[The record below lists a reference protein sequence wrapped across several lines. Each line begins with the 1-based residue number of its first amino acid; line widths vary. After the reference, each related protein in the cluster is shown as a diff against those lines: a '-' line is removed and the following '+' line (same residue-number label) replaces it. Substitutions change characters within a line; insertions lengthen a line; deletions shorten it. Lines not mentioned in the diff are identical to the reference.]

1 MNQMRKQLSLLFLGV
16 LWASSFLMAQV
27 RDVSGK
33 VTDGTNGNPIA
44 GVTVKVKQSDA
55 ATATDVDGN
64 FSIRAEKGN
73 TLVFT
78 AVGYGTTEIAVG
90 DGNYYTVTLS
100 PGQSDN
106 LDEVIVVAYGT
117 AEKKSFTGSAATVS
131 AREIKDNS
139 VISFENALLGKLP
152 GVQITS
158 SSGQAG
164 STPTIRVRGIGS
176 MNASNSPLYVIDG
189 VPAVS
194 GTVGQM
200 GDYIYT
206 SNNVM
211 NSINPNDIESITVLK
226 DAAAASL
233 YGSRAANGVIVI
245 TTKKGR
251 VGKPTVNLRSSIGF
265 TPDWAYDNWEPASV
279 QDQINMMYQIYHDY
293 RTSAGWNEDSAS
305 VDAINRLNTRFRVHG
320 YYFEVAGTGL
330 YENVAIK
337 GLTDGIENREGK
349 YFNWED
355 VLFRTGIYQTNDLS
369 ISGGTENSR
378 YYTSLSYTKDKNR
391 VVINQYERI
400 AGRINLTQKIGNFL
414 EANTNINISNNVQE
428 GFNDTRNLG
437 ANYFM
442 QTRNLL
448 WPIYWPTDYKT
459 GLPFT
464 TRFGSLTYNALYYQ
478 NEWDNSSKITRINA
492 AQSLSAR
499 LFNDLVLKTI
509 FSYENNL
516 VKDHIYYS
524 ANHYNGTSSNGSVS
538 EMVTNYNKLVTSN
551 TANYN
556 KKFGNHGI
564 DLLAGFE
571 AEKNF
576 TDYNRASGTNLPSS
590 AVPTVAT
597 AGERDANSYSWGYNL
612 MSFLSRAEYSFA
624 NKYNVSASF
633 RRDGTSRLSPKV
645 RWGNFWSVGA
655 SWAISEESFMKDVT
669 WINNLRIKAS
679 HGINGTV
686 PSSNFGWRNLV
697 SYGSRYMDDAGG
709 GLSTLGNEDL
719 TWETNHT
726 TNIGIDFS
734 MFESRLYGTIEL
746 FNRDSRDVLQS
757 VPISRVTGFTS
768 ILRNIGE
775 INNKGI
781 EVSLGYDII
790 RNEDW
795 RWGLSVNLASVKS
808 TVTKLYR
815 GEGEDKG
822 QDIIW
827 SDPTGGDARAGFIYR
842 EGESMLSF
850 YGYEWAGVDPANG
863 ANVWYVNDPNDPKA
877 GEFLFNGRG
886 ATYTF
891 GNANRIILGS
901 AIPKAYGGI
910 NSDLQ
915 YKGFTLNL
923 NFIYKLGGY
932 LYDGANKD
940 VADDGYYWERIR
952 SQYYFENRWT
962 ESNPKGTQPK
972 LRGTDLTDPMQNS
985 SRQMHDATFIRLKSI
1000 TLGYNLPKA
1009 WLEPVHI
1016 NSARV
1021 YFNGANLLTF
1031 AKYKVADP
1039 EVNHYGTRGWETPFG
1054 KTYTFGIE
1062 LSF

>member
-1 MNQMRKQLSLLFLGV
+1 MNQMRKQLSLLFIGILC
-16 LWASSFLMAQV
+16 ASSVLMAQV

-33 VTDGTNGNPIA
+33 VTDATNGTPIA
-44 GVTVKVKQSDA
+44 GVTVKVKQTDA
-55 ATATDVDGN
+55 ATATDVAGN
-64 FSIRAEKGN
+64 FTIRAATGN

-78 AVGYGTTEIAVG
+78 AVGFGSTEITVNQ
-90 DGNYYTVTLS
+90 GNNYSVTLS
-100 PGQSDN
+100 PGSSDD

-131 AREIKDNS
+131 ARDIKDNS
-139 VISFENALLGKLP
+139 VISFENALMGKLP
-152 GVQITS
+152 GVQITA

-164 STPTIRVRGIGS
+164 ATPTIRVRGIGS

-200 GDYIYT
+200 GDYLYT

-211 NSINPNDIESITVLK
+211 NSINPSDIESITVLK
-226 DAAAASL
+226 DAAASSL
-233 YGSRAANGVIVI
+233 YGSRAANGVVVI
-245 TTKKGR
+245 TTKRGR

-265 TPDWAYDNWEPASV
+265 TPTWATDNYEPAGI
-279 QDQINMMYQIYHDY
+279 QEQINMMYQIYHDY
-293 RTSAGWNEDSAS
+293 RTAAGWSEENASA
-305 VDAINRLNTRFRVHG
+305 DAINRLNNRFRVHG
-320 YYFEVAGTGL
+320 YSFEVNSPGL

-369 ISGGTENSR
+369 LSGGNENSR

-391 VVINQYERI
+391 VVINEYERI
-400 AGRINLTQKIGNFL
+400 SGRINLTQKIASFL
-414 EANTNINISNNVQE
+414 ESNTNINVSNNIQE
-428 GFNDTRNLG
+428 GYNDTRNLG
-437 ANYFM
+437 GNYYM

-448 WPIYWPTDYKT
+448 WPIYHPTDYKT
-459 GLPFT
+459 GLPFIN
-464 TRFGSLTYNALYYQ
+464 RFGSLTYNGVYYE
-478 NEWDNSSKITRINA
+478 NEWDNSSKITRLNA
-492 AQSLSAR
+492 TQSLSAR

-509 FSYENNL
+509 FSYENNN

-524 ANHYNGTSSNGSVS
+524 ANHYNGSTNNGSVS
-538 EMVTNYNKLVTSN
+538 EMSTIYSKLVTSN

-556 KKFGNHGI
+556 KKFGDHGI

-576 TDYNRASGTNLPSS
+576 TDFQRSTGTNLPSS

-597 AGERDANSYSWGYNL
+597 AGERDANAYSWGYNL
-612 MSFLSRAEYSFA
+612 MSYLSRVEYSFA
-624 NKYNVSASF
+624 NKYNLSASF

-655 SWAISEESFMKDVT
+655 SWALSEENFLKDIG
-669 WINNLRIKAS
+669 WLNNLRIKAS

-726 TNIGIDFS
+726 TNVGIDFS
-734 MFESRLYGTIEL
+734 LFESRLYGTVEF

-757 VPISRVTGFTS
+757 VPISRVTGFSS

-775 INNKGI
+775 INNKGFEI
-781 EVSLGYDII
+781 SLGYDII
-790 RNEDW
+790 RNSDL
-795 RWGLSVNLASVKS
+795 RWSLSMNMSSVKS

-822 QDIIW
+822 QDIVW

-850 YGYEWAGVDPANG
+850 YGFEWAGVDPDNG
-863 ANVWYVNDPNDPKA
+863 RNVWYVNDPNDPKA
-877 GEFLFNGRG
+877 GDFEFNGRG
-886 ATYTF
+886 ATHTF
-891 GNANRIILGS
+891 NKANRTILGS
-901 AIPKAYGGI
+901 AIPDAFGGI

-923 NFIYKLGGY
+923 NFIYKIGGN
-932 LYDGANKD
+932 LYDGAYKD

-952 SQYYFENRWT
+952 SEHYYQNRWT
-962 ESNPKGTQPK
+962 ENNKGGSLPRLSGQDW
-972 LRGTDLTDPMQNS
+972 TDAMQNS
-985 SRQMHDATFIRLKSI
+985 SRQMHSASFLRLKSV

-1009 WLEPVHI
+1009 WLDPVRI
-1016 NSARV
+1016 SSARV

-1031 AKYKVADP
+1031 SKYKIADP

-1054 KTYTFGIE
+1054 KIYTFGIE
-1062 LSF
+1062 LGF